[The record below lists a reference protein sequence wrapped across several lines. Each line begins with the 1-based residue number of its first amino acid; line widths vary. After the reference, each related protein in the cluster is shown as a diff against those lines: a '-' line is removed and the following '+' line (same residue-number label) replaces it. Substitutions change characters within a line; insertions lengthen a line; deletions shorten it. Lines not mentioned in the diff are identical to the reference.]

1 MMMNTKSALPKEY
14 KKLERILIPRYA
26 YLDTGLSLTQDDEL
40 CLTLIYRIH
49 SYGCA
54 LFYSNNIQAGYYH
67 SNRQIF
73 YKFGTATGDV
83 NISERVKHEIK
94 ISMKGLYVDG
104 EKVADITTTDFA
116 SSIILIPSAQTGGS
130 GSSAYYGNS
139 YYYKSF
145 CIKNGKKIEIIP
157 CQRISDGKI
166 GFYITGVKQFK
177 TSAGTAE
184 FQIG

>member
-14 KKLERILIPRYA
+14 KRLERILIPRYA
-26 YLDTGLSLTQDDEL
+26 YLNTGLSLTQDDEL
-40 CLTLIYRIH
+40 CLTLIYRAH

-54 LFYSNNIQAGYYH
+54 LFYSDNIQAGYVH

-73 YKFGTATGDV
+73 YKFGTATGYV

-94 ISMKGLYVDG
+94 ISTKGLYVDG

-116 SSIILIPSAQTGGS
+116 SSSILIPSSQTGGV
-130 GSSAYYGNS
+130 GNSAYYGNS

-145 CIKNGKKIEIIP
+145 CIKNGEKIEIIP

-166 GFYITGVKQFK
+166 GFYITGVEQFK